1 MKLKRVESQLS
12 RRGIVIVPLLDVVLN
27 LLVIFI
33 YVMLSMQVYQGVP
46 VQLPW
51 AHGEKPQRSQD
62 LMLQLNRSGEVYWNG
77 ERVPPDQL
85 PQKLKTVA
93 HSQKMHCSLANHD
106 PRKFDAGFNDFG
118 FVASAGVCRCGWFE
132 FSQSPVAISIWKISG
147 E

>member
-51 AHGEKPQRSQD
+51 AQGEKPQRSQD
-62 LMLQLNRSGEVYWNG
+62 LMLQLNRAGEVYLNG
-77 ERVPPDQL
+77 ERVPAEYL
-85 PQKLKTVA
+85 SQKLKMLP
-93 HSQKMHCSLANHD
+93 HNQKVQLAADQNLD
-106 PRKFDAGFNDFG
+106 YGQVMKFLDQLRTLGFQNI
-118 FVASAGVCRCGWFE
+118 ALLTRH
-132 FSQSPVAISIWKISG
+132 
-147 E
+147 

>member
-51 AHGEKPQRSQD
+51 AQGEAPQRSQD
-62 LMLQLNRSGEVYWNG
+62 LMLQLNRAGEVYLSG
-77 ERVPPDQL
+77 QRVPVEHL
-85 PQKLKTVA
+85 SQKLKTLP
-93 HSQKMHCSLANHD
+93 HNQKVQLAAD
-106 PRKFDAGFNDFG
+106 QGLDYGQVMKFLDQLRTLGFQNI
-118 FVASAGVCRCGWFE
+118 ALLTRH
-132 FSQSPVAISIWKISG
+132 
-147 E
+147 

>member
-51 AHGEKPQRSQD
+51 AQGEKPQRSQD
-62 LMLQLNRSGEVYWNG
+62 LMLQLNRAGEVYLNG
-77 ERVPPDQL
+77 QRVPVDGL
-85 PQKLKTVA
+85 SQKLKTLP
-93 HSQKMHCSLANHD
+93 HNQKVQLAADQSLEYGQVM
-106 PRKFDAGFNDFG
+106 KFLDQLRTLGFQNI
-118 FVASAGVCRCGWFE
+118 ALLTRH
-132 FSQSPVAISIWKISG
+132 
-147 E
+147 

>member
-62 LMLQLNRSGEVYWNG
+62 LMLQLNRAEEVYWNG

-93 HSQKMHCSLANHD
+93 HSQKIQLAADQSLDYGQVMKFLDQLRTMGFQNIALLT
-106 PRKFDAGFNDFG
+106 RK
-118 FVASAGVCRCGWFE
+118 
-132 FSQSPVAISIWKISG
+132 P
-147 E
+147 